1 MEKHDLHHEFPGM
14 DARIS
19 ALKVENAHFKKLAD
33 EYDEVNHSVYRIE
46 SGAENA
52 SDEALTQLRK
62 QRLQLKDELYAMLTQ

>member
-52 SDEALTQLRK
+52 LDETLTHLRK

>member
-1 MEKHDLHHEFPGM
+1 MEKHDLHHEFPGL

-33 EYDEVNHSVYRIE
+33 EYDEVNHAVYRIE

-52 SDEALTQLRK
+52 SDDALTQLRK

>member
-14 DARIS
+14 DARIT
-19 ALKVENAHFKKLAD
+19 ALKVDNAHFKKLAD

-46 SGAENA
+46 SGAENS
-52 SDEALTQLRK
+52 SDETLTQLRK

>member
-19 ALKVENAHFKKLAD
+19 ELKVENAHFKKLAD